1 MRRGPARLCWTLTAL
16 YWLALFS
23 GTHIPAPKLPPIRVN
38 DKTIHF
44 IGYGLLAGAI
54 MVSLKASGRLRC
66 TSAVSVLAILLAYGA
81 VDEWTQALPFIN
93 RSCEMADWHADAAG
107 AATAV
112 VICSWMLSK
121 RETSRHQT

>member
-1 MRRGPARLCWTLTAL
+1 LRRGVARFCWTLTAL
-16 YWLALFS
+16 YWLALFC

-44 IGYGLLAGAI
+44 VGYGLLAGAI
-54 MVSLKASGRLRC
+54 LVSLNASGRLRH
-66 TSAVSVLAILLAYGA
+66 TSGVTVLAILLAYGA

-93 RSCEMADWHADAAG
+93 RSCDIQDWHADAAG

-112 VICSWMLSK
+112 VICSWILLK
-121 RETSRHQT
+121 RET

>member
-1 MRRGPARLCWTLTAL
+1 MRPGLTRLCWTLTAL

-23 GTHIPAPKLPPIRVN
+23 GTHIPAPKLPPIRIN

-44 IGYGLLAGAI
+44 VGYGLLAAAI
-54 MVSLKASGRLRC
+54 MVSLKASGRLKPASGI
-66 TSAVSVLAILLAYGA
+66 TVLAILLAYGA

-93 RSCEMADWHADAAG
+93 RSCDLLDWHADAAG

-112 VICSWMLSK
+112 VIGSWILGK
-121 RETSRHQT
+121 RET